1 MTNINEFNAVPPLRT
16 YTVPEAG
23 AMIGLK
29 KNTAYE
35 AAKRGQI
42 PTIRIGG
49 LLRVPRKLW
58 DAIVDGDRAA
68 EQIPNNAN

>member
-1 MTNINEFNAVPPLRT
+1 MTKVNEINADATPSLRT

-29 KNTAYE
+29 RNTAYD
-35 AAKRGQI
+35 AAKRGDI
-42 PTIRIGG
+42 PTIKVGG

-58 DAIVDGDRAA
+58 DAIIDGDKTAA
-68 EQIPNNAN
+68 